1 MKTKTVFYVIGVL
14 ALTLIAGFL
23 VVKNY
28 AGEQNK
34 PVKQEPP
41 KEDMIIVYKK
51 GKEIKLLSDCQYF
64 RDLKNE
70 IEKFA
75 LTADSSYKLIVEN
88 KTIKR
93 IRAKRVAIELFY
105 ALPKEVKV
113 DYLDKYLHKDSIT
126 IKNILIPLSREYFP
140 EDIAFLFVSQEDFYL
155 VANTKQTKDNLL
167 KLIESL
173 N

>member
-1 MKTKTVFYVIGVL
+1 MNTKTLLYEIGIL
-14 ALTLIAGFL
+14 SILLIGGFL

-28 AGEQNK
+28 AGEQDK
-34 PVKQEPP
+34 PVKQESP
-41 KEDMIIVYKK
+41 KEDMIIIYKK
-51 GKEIKLLSDCQYF
+51 GKEIKLLPDCQYF
-64 RDLKNE
+64 PELKNE
-70 IEKFA
+70 IEKFVF
-75 LTADSSYKLIVEN
+75 TSDSSYKLLVEN

-93 IRAKRVAIELFY
+93 IRAKRVAIELSY

-113 DYLDKYLHKDSIT
+113 DYLYKYLHKDSII
-126 IKNILIPLSREYFP
+126 IKNILIPLSKEYFP